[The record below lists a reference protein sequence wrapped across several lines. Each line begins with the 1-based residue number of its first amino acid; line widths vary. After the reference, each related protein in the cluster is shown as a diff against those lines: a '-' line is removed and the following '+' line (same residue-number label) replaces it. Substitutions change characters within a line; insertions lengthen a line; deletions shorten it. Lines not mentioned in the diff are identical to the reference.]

1 MNFEIQE
8 QDSQM
13 IGDDM
18 LDYIAEH
25 NSDPMDFLY
34 AIMHEA
40 KLSDSSALGYLVES
54 FGYKY
59 TEDELKEIIRKY
71 REEVGDK

>member
-8 QDSQM
+8 QDSQL
-13 IGDDM
+13 IGDDI

-40 KLSDSSALGYLVES
+40 KLSDSSALAYLIES

-59 TEDELKEIIRKY
+59 AEDELKDIICKY
-71 REEVGDK
+71 REEVGDE